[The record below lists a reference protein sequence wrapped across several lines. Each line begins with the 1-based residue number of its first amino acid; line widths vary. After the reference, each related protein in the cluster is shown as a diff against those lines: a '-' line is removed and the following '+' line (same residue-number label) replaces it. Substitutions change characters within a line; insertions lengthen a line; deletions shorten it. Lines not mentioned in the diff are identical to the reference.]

1 MYPADLSDRF
11 EHWRNPVGMQ
21 LPGVEVI
28 RNIPY
33 GPLGVRQQLD
43 IYRPTT
49 IPPGGCPVVLQIHGG
64 AWMVGDKKHQA
75 LPLMYML
82 ATKGY
87 ICVACNYRLS
97 PSVGF
102 PTHLIDCKSALC
114 WIRQHG
120 AEYGMNSDFVA
131 VTGGSAGGHLAAL
144 MGLTANSLEL
154 QPEDPDVDTAVQAC
168 IPFYGVYDFLVR
180 HDQHPNRRLY
190 LDFAMHRVMYESPE
204 ENPALWELA
213 SPLSHISRDAPP
225 FMVIHGDLDSLA
237 LVAEARTF
245 THELRNVSEN
255 PVVYLELPG
264 AEHAFDCFR
273 SPRTE
278 ETIDGIQ
285 RFLEWSRVKQ
295 SALSVAAPERVVPAS
310 AAL

>member
-1 MYPADLSDRF
+1 
-11 EHWRNPVGMQ
+11 
-21 LPGVEVI
+21 
-28 RNIPY
+28 
-33 GPLGVRQQLD
+33 
-43 IYRPTT
+43 
-49 IPPGGCPVVLQIHGG
+49 
-64 AWMVGDKKHQA
+64 MVGDKKQQA
-75 LPLMYML
+75 LPLMYLL
-82 ATKGY
+82 ASKGF

-120 AEYGMNSDFVA
+120 AEYGMNADFVA

-144 MGLTANSLEL
+144 MGLTGNRPEL
-154 QPEDPDVDTAVQAC
+154 QPENPDVDTSIQAC
-168 IPFYGVYDFLVR
+168 IPLYGVYDFLVR
-180 HDQHPNRRLY
+180 HNQHPNKELY
-190 LDFAMHRVMYESPE
+190 LNFAMHRVMYESPQ

-213 SPLSHISRDAPP
+213 SPLNQLSENAPP
-225 FMVIHGDLDSLA
+225 FMVVHGELDSLA

-245 THELRNVSEN
+245 TKALRKVSKN

-278 ETIDGIQ
+278 ETIDGIH
-285 RFLEWSRVKQ
+285 RFLEWSRANQ
-295 SALSVAAPERVVPAS
+295 AAAGVGEGDSEGQVT
-310 AAL
+310 AAV